1 MTLSEKRCQSIL
13 AAVGCLVTLATS
25 SSLAQSEQPPDRIAA
40 SVNGEAITAEHLEEA
55 TRSRIEQVNNQL
67 EQFKRSMLDRLINN
81 LLLQQ
86 AARAEGLTIDD
97 YLKDKVESVTVSQDE
112 VEGAYEKSKERFPG
126 MLESEV
132 KYRIRRQLE
141 DNRRAAELRQLLSK
155 LRRAAEV
162 RNYFLERPENIVDLQ
177 PQAGP
182 SLGPPGA
189 RVTIVEF
196 SDFECPFCRRV
207 QPILRRVLERW
218 PKQVRLVYK
227 HLPLER
233 HRNAFGAA
241 KAAVCADR
249 QGRFWDYHDALFRD
263 KQDLSPRGLVSVA
276 EAQGL
281 ELGPFE
287 ACLRAKETGAAVE
300 TDRALA
306 RRARVTGT
314 PMLFVNGRRLSSPSQ
329 LESEIEALL
338 SAGPQPIA
346 E

>member
-1 MTLSEKRCQSIL
+1 MTGFGKQRQSIL
-13 AAVGCLVTLATS
+13 AAVGCLVALATS
-25 SSLAQSEQPPDRIAA
+25 AALAQGEQSPDQVAA
-40 SVNGEAITAEHLEEA
+40 SVNGEVITTAQLEEA
-55 TRSRIEQVNNQL
+55 TRSRIEQMNNQL

-86 AARAEGLTIDD
+86 AARAEGLTIDG
-97 YLKDKVESVTVSQDE
+97 YLKGKVESVTVSEDE
-112 VEGAYEKSKERFPG
+112 VEGAYEKSKDRFPG
-126 MLESEV
+126 ILESEV

-141 DNRRAAELRQLLSK
+141 DNRRAAELRQLLAK
-155 LRRAAEV
+155 LRRAADV
-162 RNYFLERPENIVDLQ
+162 RNFLLERPENNVDLQ
-177 PQAGP
+177 TQAGP
-182 SLGPPGA
+182 SLGPPEA

-207 QPILRRVLERW
+207 QPVLRRVLERW
-218 PKQVRLVYK
+218 PNEVRLVYK

-249 QGRFWDYHDALFRD
+249 QGRFWDFHDALFVE

-287 ACLRAKETGAAVE
+287 ACLRDKGTGAAVQA
-300 TDRALA
+300 DRALA
-306 RRARVTGT
+306 RRAGVTGT
-314 PMLFVNGRRLSSPSQ
+314 PMLFVNGRRLNSPSQ
-329 LESEIEALL
+329 LESAVEALL
-338 SAGPQPIA
+338 SAGQQPIGK
-346 E
+346 